1 MDEPPGAE
9 RPDDSSIHLLVDFA
23 PRAGLKNV
31 TSRPEVLAARSAAA
45 VDAAMASIHDMADR
59 VTATV
64 GGMVRKPDE
73 VKVEFGIKLDAEAGA
88 LIAKSKV
95 EAHMVVTLRWSDDEF
110 GNGIEDSG
118 N

>member
-1 MDEPPGAE
+1 MDQTSGVEVPV
-9 RPDDSSIHLLVDFA
+9 HLLVDFA

-31 TSRPEVLAARSAAA
+31 TSRPEALAARSAAA

-64 GGMVRKPDE
+64 SDLVRKPDE

-88 LIAKSKV
+88 LIAKSKI
-95 EAHMVVTLRWSDDEF
+95 EAHIVVTLRWSDDELGRF
-110 GNGIEDSG
+110 SEDSG
-118 N
+118 NS